1 MSSSIKL
8 YTNAASPETIDK
20 QSSLTLIEDLTCE
33 FKAEIDVLR
42 PVVTVKLTNT
52 TTLSKIMTKVN
63 YVYITAFERYYYVTG
78 IRGLYNDVAELSL
91 EVDPLYSWKTAILAQ
106 KVIIARTEDSDK
118 YSLYLDDAV
127 LKLYNNP
134 NITTIEFPTGFTSE
148 EYILAVAGGS

>member
-8 YTNAASPETIDK
+8 YISNASPEQVDK
-20 QSSLTLIEDLTCE
+20 TGGLTLVEDMSCE
-33 FKAEIDVLR
+33 FKSEIDVLR
-42 PVVTVKLTNT
+42 PTVTVKLTAS

-63 YVYITAFERYYYVTG
+63 YVYIAAFERYYYVTG

-106 KVIIARTEDSDK
+106 NVIVARSEDGNK

-134 NITTIEFPTGFTSE
+134 NITTIEFPSGFSSE
-148 EYILAVAGGS
+148 EYILAVAGG

>member
-8 YTNAASPETIDK
+8 YTNVASTDTLDK

-42 PVVTVKLTNT
+42 PVVTIKLSAT

-63 YVYITAFERYYYVTG
+63 YVYIAAFERYYYVTG

-91 EVDPLYSWKTAILAQ
+91 EVDPLYSWKSAILAQ
-106 KVIIARTEDSDK
+106 RVIIARTQDLDK

-134 NITTIEFPTGFTSE
+134 NITTIEFPTGFTQE
-148 EYILAVAGGS
+148 EYILAVAGG

>member
-8 YTNAASPETIDK
+8 YTNAASPETVDK
-20 QSSLTLIEDLTCE
+20 SGGLTQIEDLTCE

-42 PVVTVKLTNT
+42 PVVTIKLTET
-52 TTLSKIMTKVN
+52 TTLTKIMTKVN
-63 YVYITAFERYYYVTG
+63 YVYIAAFERYYYVTG

-106 KVIIARTEDSDK
+106 KVIIARTEDSAK
-118 YSLYLDDAV
+118 FSLYLDDAV

-134 NITTIEFPTGFTSE
+134 NITTIEFPTGFTAE
-148 EYILAVAGGS
+148 EYILAVAGG

>member
-1 MSSSIKL
+1 MINSVKL
-8 YTNAASPETIDK
+8 YTCKASPEQVDK
-20 QSSLTLIEDLTCE
+20 TSSLTLVEDMACE

-42 PVVTVKLTNT
+42 PVITVKLTDT
-52 TTLSKIMTKVN
+52 TTLTKIMTKVN
-63 YVYITAFERYYYVTG
+63 YVYVTTFERYYYVTG

-106 KVIIARTEDSDK
+106 KVIIARTEDIDK

-148 EYILAVAGGS
+148 EYILAVSGGT

>member
-8 YTNAASPETIDK
+8 YTNAASPETLDK
-20 QSSLTLIEDLTCE
+20 SGSLTLVEDMTCE

-42 PVVTVKLTNT
+42 PVVTVKLTAS

-91 EVDPLYSWKTAILAQ
+91 EVDPLYSWKTEIKAQ
-106 KVIIARTEDSDK
+106 KVIIARTQDDEK

-134 NITTIEFPTGFTSE
+134 NITTIEFPSGFTAE
-148 EYILAVAGGS
+148 EYILAVAGG

>member
-20 QSSLTLIEDLTCE
+20 QNSLTLIEDLTCE
-33 FKAEIDVLR
+33 FKSEIDVLR

-63 YVYITAFERYYYVTG
+63 YVYIAAFERYYYVTG
-78 IRGLYNDVAELSL
+78 IRGLYDDVAELSL

-106 KVIIARTEDSDK
+106 KVIIARTSDVDK

-134 NITTIEFPTGFTSE
+134 NIVTIEFPTGFTAE
-148 EYILAVAGGS
+148 EYIIAVAGG

>member
-8 YTNAASPETIDK
+8 YTCNASPEQVDK
-20 QSSLTLIEDLTCE
+20 SSGLTLVEDMTCE

-42 PVVTVKLTNT
+42 PVITVKLTNS

-63 YVYITAFERYYYVTG
+63 YVYIAAFERYYYVTG

-106 KVIIARTEDSDK
+106 KVIIARTQDDEK
-118 YSLYLDDAV
+118 FSLYLDDAV

-134 NITTIEFPTGFTSE
+134 NITTIEFPSGFGSE
-148 EYILAVAGGS
+148 EYILAVAGG

>member
-8 YTNAASPETIDK
+8 YTNNASPETVNK
-20 QSSLTLIEDLTCE
+20 ESSLTLIEDLTCE
-33 FKAEIDVLR
+33 FKTEIDVLR
-42 PVVTVKLTNT
+42 PVVTVKLTAS
-52 TTLSKIMTKVN
+52 TTLTKIMTKVN
-63 YVYITAFERYYYVTG
+63 YVYIAAFERYYYVTG

-106 KVIIARTEDSDK
+106 KVIIARTEDDEK

-134 NITTIEFPTGFTSE
+134 NITTIEFPTGFTAE
-148 EYILAVAGGS
+148 EYILAVAGG